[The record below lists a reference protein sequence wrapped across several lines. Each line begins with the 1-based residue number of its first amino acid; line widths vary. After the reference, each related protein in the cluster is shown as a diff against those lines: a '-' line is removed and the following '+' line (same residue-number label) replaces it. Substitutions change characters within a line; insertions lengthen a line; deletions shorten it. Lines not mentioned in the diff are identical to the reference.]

1 MNQQE
6 TETFIVEA
14 VDGLMSLLQVLV
26 VALSKEGKLDTAEY
40 ARLLLDFRQKL
51 VQPDSY
57 QDALFQRMLEMLVE
71 GDPQVLMRRLEMHV
85 VPTGQ
90 EPPHA
95 DE

>member
-40 ARLLLDFRQKL
+40 ARLLLDLRQKT

-57 QDALFQRMLEMLVE
+57 QDVLFQRMLEMLVE
-71 GDPQVLMRRLEMHV
+71 GDPQVLMRRWDMHV

-90 EPPHA
+90 EPPPA